1 MTLLIFTTRAQPCT
15 NKFHRLSIQKVFRQS
30 VLSPYLSPK
39 VIPRTILRALILT
52 FCTSSRLEVR
62 IFIQKLF
69 NYSAQHTRTGL
80 FIIRANSMQHWLHTI
95 RWLSYSRTSRSI
107 NIGEWV
113 SVSGVWERSRIAF
126 YARAIFYIPRCWV
139 QHVQPD
145 TQTKP
150 HRSHCSLWES
160 NDNLQYAERR
170 SIEDEMSLLS
180 TLSLC
185 SISKTGLQWSASCS
199 EL

>member
-1 MTLLIFTTRAQPCT
+1 MTLLIFTSRAQPCT
-15 NKFHRLSIQKVFRQS
+15 NKFHRLSIHKVFRQS

-52 FCTSSRLEVR
+52 FCTSSRLEAR

-113 SVSGVWERSRIAF
+113 SVSGVWERS
-126 YARAIFYIPRCWV
+126 
-139 QHVQPD
+139 
-145 TQTKP
+145 
-150 HRSHCSLWES
+150 HCILCES
-160 NDNLQYAERR
+160 NIPYRAVGCNTCTDKAALLALFPLR
-170 SIEDEMSLLS
+170 IE
-180 TLSLC
+180 
-185 SISKTGLQWSASCS
+185 W
-199 EL
+199 